1 MDVTLIGGT
10 TPRQM
15 PMDSSGNTSIT
26 APATGNSIYKD
37 SIICV
42 FQLTSAAAATAVI
55 EGSLDNSNWCPITGT
70 TATSTNVLTSTI
82 SGAARKTLRSALAG
96 WAGSAARAEDLLI
109 KAGIDP
115 QARGEQCDISDFA
128 NLAMAAKS

>member
-70 TATSTNVLTSTI
+70 TATSTITL
-82 SGAARKTLRSALAG
+82 SGAGTGAIVENSG
-96 WAGSAARAEDLLI
+96 GSAWRFVRCRTTTA
-109 KAGIDP
+109 
-115 QARGEQCDISDFA
+115 S
-128 NLAMAAKS
+128 AATICLMGV

>member
-1 MDVTLIGGT
+1 MEVTLVGAT

-42 FQLTSAAAATAVI
+42 FQLTSAAAAVAVI
-55 EGSLDNSNWCPITGT
+55 EGSLDNTNWCPITGT
-70 TATSTNVLTSTI
+70 TATSTITL
-82 SGAARKTLRSALAG
+82 SGAGTGALVEYQG
-96 WAGSAARAEDLLI
+96 GSAWRYVRCRTTTAT
-109 KAGIDP
+109 
-115 QARGEQCDISDFA
+115 
-128 NLAMAAKS
+128 AATTCLMGV